1 MSKANR
7 KYVAPPKSWCFAILM
22 EGTNLPFT
30 KIKPE
35 DVLYRIVSRRDVEK
49 IATQHPIYEKYLA
62 SSLGKSPQGIQ
73 DMSTMEL
80 GQRWKK
86 GAGALVKQQ

>member
-1 MSKANR
+1 
-7 KYVAPPKSWCFAILM
+7 M

-49 IATQHPIYEKYLA
+49 VATQHPIYEKYLA
-62 SSLGKSPQGIQ
+62 SHLGKNTTRNSRHVNYGTR
-73 DMSTMEL
+73 STMEKGSWRA
-80 GQRWKK
+80 GQTAIMHKI
-86 GAGALVKQQ
+86 